1 MAGTESDYVVVG
13 SGASGAVLANRLS
26 TNPAHSV
33 LRLEAGGA
41 DTRRNIQEPGGFVQ
55 LWGSD
60 VDWNFS
66 TAPQSGISGR
76 QITVN

>member
-13 SGASGAVLANRLS
+13 SGASGAVFANRLS

-33 LRLEAGGA
+33 LRLEPGGA
-41 DTRRNIQEPGGFVQ
+41 DTRKNIQEPWRVRPIV
-55 LWGSD
+55 GSD

-66 TAPQSGISGR
+66 TEP
-76 QITVN
+76 

>member
-13 SGASGAVLANRLS
+13 SGASGAVFANRLS

-33 LRLEAGGA
+33 LRLEPGGA
-41 DTRRNIQEPGGFVQ
+41 DTRKNIQEPGGFVQ

-66 TAPQSGISGR
+66 TEP
-76 QITVN
+76 